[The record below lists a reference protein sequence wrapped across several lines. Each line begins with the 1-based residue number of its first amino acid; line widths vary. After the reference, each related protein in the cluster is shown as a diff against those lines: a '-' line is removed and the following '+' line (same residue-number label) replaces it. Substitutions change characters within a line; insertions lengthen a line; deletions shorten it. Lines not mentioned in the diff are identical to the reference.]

1 MTQLFILFF
10 SIILLFP
17 FQSQAQNSNIAGN
30 WKGYIDLMGNHLI
43 IKIHFKKNGT
53 QLTGTIDIPQQG
65 ANGLNLQ
72 HISHPKKDS
81 VSFGFPAGPGYAS
94 FAGTLESDS
103 TIKGTFSQNGRQFP
117 FNLKKSNKI
126 ETEAT
131 ARKKKELP
139 YHHKNLILQN
149 DSIKIGGT
157 LTWPENKS
165 TNQLVILISG
175 SGAQDRDESLEP
187 IASFKPFA
195 TLADSL
201 TMHGIATFRYD
212 DRGIGESTGNFS
224 QASIDIL
231 ASDVEAI
238 IKHFT
243 QTSIDHHF
251 KNITLLGHSQ
261 GGIVAGKV
269 AAQDSLVDRLILM
282 SSPGISL
289 KQVLRYQVRQTFE
302 DQYIPENQI
311 EAEIAGREKLMEAIQ
326 KDTNISKA
334 KAEYRQAFEAIQR
347 KSLLSANKDTSN
359 VSEMGKK
366 QAQALVSGYGSPQM
380 QSLLFYDPASDL
392 KKLAI
397 PVLVLFGGKDT
408 QVPINKNKEPI
419 KRALKAS
426 GSSYQ
431 IKTFPNANHLY
442 QKANTGTVSEYS
454 ELPSRFV
461 DGFIAT
467 ITNWLKDPK

>member
-1 MTQLFILFF
+1 
-10 SIILLFP
+10 
-17 FQSQAQNSNIAGN
+17 
-30 WKGYIDLMGNHLI
+30 
-43 IKIHFKKNGT
+43 
-53 QLTGTIDIPQQG
+53 
-65 ANGLNLQ
+65 
-72 HISHPKKDS
+72 
-81 VSFGFPAGPGYAS
+81 
-94 FAGTLESDS
+94 
-103 TIKGTFSQNGRQFP
+103 
-117 FNLKKSNKI
+117 
-126 ETEAT
+126 
-131 ARKKKELP
+131 
-139 YHHKNLILQN
+139 
-149 DSIKIGGT
+149 
-157 LTWPENKS
+157 
-165 TNQLVILISG
+165 
-175 SGAQDRDESLEP
+175 
-187 IASFKPFA
+187 
-195 TLADSL
+195 
-201 TMHGIATFRYD
+201 
-212 DRGIGESTGNFS
+212 
-224 QASIDIL
+224 
-231 ASDVEAI
+231 
-238 IKHFT
+238 
-243 QTSIDHHF
+243 
-251 KNITLLGHSQ
+251 
-261 GGIVAGKV
+261 
-269 AAQDSLVDRLILM
+269 M

-289 KQVLRYQVRQTFE
+289 KQVLRYQVRQSFE
-302 DQYIPENQI
+302 ANNIPENQI